1 MFGLSLGLL
10 LGSKPGKIG
19 TLVKDLHREGSRVT
33 IGMWDEG
40 QL

>member
-1 MFGLSLGLL
+1 MFGMSLGLV
-10 LGSKPGKIG
+10 LGSKLGSIG
-19 TLVKDLHREGSRVT
+19 TLVKDLHRGGSRVT